1 MFRPVLLRRGW
12 KSGCIVG
19 EGHAAAKIGAAL
31 LCVVVL
37 CGVSAA
43 QQTADPSAVDLQKK
57 MDAIST
63 ALVATQQQIEQSQHQ
78 MRELQQE
85 MDQLKQQM
93 AAAGVATP
101 NGAVASASSTPAAE
115 NAPDATTSASV
126 TAEERQQATEAA
138 VKVLDQTKVESVSKY
153 PVRVTGLI
161 LFNSYLNRGVPDNA
175 DLPAIAGRI
184 TTTSGNGSVGASFR
198 QTIVGVE
205 GDGPHVLGARTSANV
220 NIDFFDGLA
229 YTSYGTSAGVVRM
242 RTAQVALDWQNDSV
256 DVGLEAP
263 LISPRS
269 PTSFATV
276 AEPSLAGAGNLWTW
290 APQLRYAHRFNVRN
304 DDRMQFEFGLWDP
317 SSAGYNP
324 NQLFR
329 AASPGE
335 LSQQPAYESRIS
347 YSAHDGKGAEFGVG
361 GYYSRQTY
369 PGYAGTT
376 YTAHLDSWAS
386 TIDWKLPFMH
396 YFELSG
402 EGYRGRAI
410 AGLGGGVYKDVVQ
423 GTSPLSGTA
432 VLHGLNAIG
441 GWAQLKTRFT
451 EELETNLAMGIDDG
465 FARDF
470 HAVVLPAGASNG
482 QLRARNRMF
491 MANVIYRPKTYII
504 LSPEYRRI
512 WSSPINSQG
521 NTLDVYTLSLG
532 FQF

>member
-1 MFRPVLLRRGW
+1 MFRRSAPPRRE
-12 KSGCIVG
+12 SQTACVAQANCVAR
-19 EGHAAAKIGAAL
+19 AAVAAIL
-31 LCVVVL
+31 YAVAA

-43 QQTADPSAVDLQKK
+43 QQAAGPSPADLQKK
-57 MDAIST
+57 IDAISA
-63 ALVATQQQIEQSQHQ
+63 ALAATQQQIEQSQQQ

-93 AAAGVATP
+93 AAAGVTT
-101 NGAVASASSTPAAE
+101 GTSTVASATPAAE
-115 NAPDATTSASV
+115 TAPDAV

-138 VKVLDQTKVESVSKY
+138 VKVLDQTKVESASKY
-153 PVRVTGLI
+153 PVRVTGLV

-175 DLPAIAGRI
+175 DLPAVANRI
-184 TTTSGNGSVGASFR
+184 TATSGNGSMGAGFR
-198 QTIVGVE
+198 QTIVGLE
-205 GDGPHVLGARTSANV
+205 GEGPHVFGARTSANV

-229 YTSYGTSAGVVRM
+229 YTSYGTSSGVLRM
-242 RTAQVALDWQNDSV
+242 RTAQVAMDWEKDSI
-256 DVGLEAP
+256 DVGFEAP

-269 PTSFATV
+269 PSSFATV

-290 APQLRYAHRFNVRN
+290 APQMRYAHRFNVR
-304 DDRMQFEFGLWDP
+304 DDDHVQFEFGLWDP

-335 LSQQPAYESRIS
+335 LAEQPAYESRIS
-347 YSAHDGKGAEFGVG
+347 YATNDGKGAEFGVG

-369 PGYAGTT
+369 PGYAGTS

-386 TIDWKLPFMH
+386 TIDWKVPFAR
-396 YFELSG
+396 YFEVSG

-423 GTSPLSGTA
+423 GTSPLNGAT

-441 GWAQLKTRFT
+441 GWAQWKTRFS
-451 EELETNLAMGIDDG
+451 EELEANLAIGLDDG
-465 FARDF
+465 LARDF

-491 MANVIYRPKTYII
+491 VANAIYRPKTYII

-512 WSSPINSQG
+512 WSWPINSQV
-521 NTLDVYTLSLG
+521 NTLDVYTLSVG

>member
-1 MFRPVLLRRGW
+1 MFSGKSSPGRRTRM
-12 KSGCIVG
+12 SMRRAGCCRTYVIAI
-19 EGHAAAKIGAAL
+19 AAAAISMIAAATSVGA
-31 LCVVVL
+31 
-37 CGVSAA
+37 
-43 QQTADPSAVDLQKK
+43 QTTAPVPQDIQKK
-57 MDAIST
+57 IDAISA
-63 ALVATQQQIEQSQHQ
+63 ALAATQQQIDQSQQQ

-85 MDQLKQQM
+85 LQELKQQM
-93 AAAGVATP
+93 AASNSVSP
-101 NGAVASASSTPAAE
+101 AE
-115 NAPDATTSASV
+115 NASPTSSASV
-126 TAEERQQATEAA
+126 ESTPSVSIDERQQTTEAA
-138 VKVLDQTKVESVSKY
+138 VKVLDQTKVESASKY
-153 PVRVTGLI
+153 PVQVTGLL

-175 DLPAIAGRI
+175 DMPSIANRA
-184 TTTSGNGSVGASFR
+184 TSTSGNGSAGATFR
-198 QTIVGVE
+198 QTILGLA
-205 GDGPHVLGARTSANV
+205 GTGPRVLGARTSANV

-242 RTAQVALDWQNDSV
+242 RTAQVALDWQRDSV

-263 LISPRS
+263 LISPHS

-276 AEPSLAGAGNLWTW
+276 AEPSLSGAGNLWTW
-290 APQLRYAHRFNVRN
+290 APQLRYTHRFSAREN
-304 DDRMQFEFGLWDP
+304 DHAQFEFGLWDP

-347 YSAHDGKGAEFGVG
+347 YAAHDGKGPEFGAG

-386 TIDWKLPFMH
+386 TIDWKLPFAR

-402 EGYRGRAI
+402 QGYRGRSI
-410 AGLGGGVYKDVVQ
+410 AGLGGGIYKDVVQ
-423 GTSPLSGTA
+423 GTSPVSGSS

-451 EELETNLAMGIDDG
+451 EELESNAALGLDDG
-465 FARDF
+465 LGRDF
-470 HAVVLPAGASNG
+470 RAVVLPAGASAA

-491 MANVIYRPKTYII
+491 VANVIYRPRTYII

-512 WSSPINSQG
+512 WSWSINSPA
-521 NTLDVYTLSLG
+521 NTLDVYTLSIG
-532 FQF
+532 YQF